1 MSYTLHI
8 QSGSVTRDAD
18 GVQVAPCQ
26 SADDPEFVAYN
37 AWIEAGNEP
46 RVVDYPMPPVPQEVS
61 MRQAQQ
67 ALLQAGMLDTVE
79 QVVSQ
84 ADRAVQIDW
93 QKGQTVRRD
102 WPALKVVQSLLNMT
116 ERQIDELFIMAES
129 L

>member
-1 MSYTLHI
+1 MSYTLHV
-8 QSGSVTRDAD
+8 QTGTVTRDID
-18 GVQVAPCQ
+18 GLEVAPCQ
-26 SADDPEFVAYN
+26 SADDPEFVAYIQ
-37 AWIEAGNEP
+37 WVEAGNEP
-46 RVVDYPMPPVPQEVS
+46 RIVNYPTQPVPQEVT
-61 MRQAQQ
+61 MRQARQ

-102 WPALKVVQSLLNMT
+102 WQALKVVQSLLNMT
-116 ERQIDELFIMAES
+116 EREIDELFILAES